1 MEDAADTAICMV
13 VVSVC
18 LECQRKKCLGAVPD
32 VSVSPRTTA
41 EMLMLFD
48 TCFCARSVSKT
59 PSWKGLQLGLV
70 IVVSVP
76 VVASVCARCIG

>member
-18 LECQRKKCLGAVPD
+18 LECQRKKCQGAVPD

-48 TCFCARSVSKT
+48 TCFCRAGFKNSVMEGTAVRARDCAANFLALLNLL
-59 PSWKGLQLGLV
+59 KGK
-70 IVVSVP
+70 
-76 VVASVCARCIG
+76 A